1 MPSGPH
7 PARDLASV
15 TRRAVLVPLTQWAI
29 VDLSG
34 TYRLFARSVDE
45 KVRLQAVA
53 DLACTP

>member
-1 MPSGPH
+1 
-7 PARDLASV
+7 
-15 TRRAVLVPLTQWAI
+15 LVPLTQWAI